1 MTKRRKVKVGT
12 RFFRTW
18 DGIWGIP
25 SHTWEGAGEG
35 HFHFFCCFSSYT
47 ITKKVKSKSLWVSEA
62 WSWQKNIAKPEHS
75 GRIWLCHCS
84 RMCRLAIIQIIMR
97 IRVMML
103 SADPGSRDARH
114 FFSEN
119 EFHAKNGGKWQSMK
133 EYSANMTE
141 KSQKMAKFFAFFQA
155 LGDRHLIFCIPGYC
169 TFCHEAN
176 LPRDRQCKCH
186 TPSPSSRFL

>member
-1 MTKRRKVKVGT
+1 MRYSITYMRG
-12 RFFRTW
+12 
-18 DGIWGIP
+18 GWGG
-25 SHTWEGAGEG
+25 S
-35 HFHFFCCFSSYT
+35 FSFFCCFSSYT

-119 EFHAKNGGKWQSMK
+119 EFHAKTAENDSRWRNILQTWQKKPENGEIFRVFPGIGW
-133 EYSANMTE
+133 
-141 KSQKMAKFFAFFQA
+141 QA
-155 LGDRHLIFCIPGYC
+155 L
-169 TFCHEAN
+169 N
-176 LPRDRQCKCH
+176 
-186 TPSPSSRFL
+186 FLHPWILHILSWGQFTSG